1 MPIVALSDASLTLW
15 RGTDALSFIDGLS
28 TNRVAELSKGQLIRT
43 VFTDTNA
50 KIIDC
55 LTLFHMGDFIVAAGY
70 LPVLDKLLNHS
81 SKKILGQDVEI
92 TDISQ
97 RNDLFIEFD
106 CENSANE
113 IGSFSSQGE
122 ITRGNIASNYSI
134 LVASKGNG
142 PTSSDDFTEF
152 NLWRIANKVPWNG
165 YEITNSFHPFA
176 CGLEELVHQQKGCY
190 IGQEILARMRSRG
203 RQGKVLSQVETMSCK
218 PANITTK
225 GDIQSLAIIR
235 S

>member
-1 MPIVALSDASLTLW
+1 MPIVSLPDASLTLW
-15 RGTDALSFIDGLS
+15 RGADVLSFIDGLS

-43 VFTDTNA
+43 VFTDSNA

-55 LTLFHMGDFIVAAGY
+55 LTLFHMGDFVVAAGY
-70 LPVLDKLLNHS
+70 LPVLDKLLNHT

-106 CENSANE
+106 CENKVNE
-113 IGSFSSQGE
+113 IGTFSSQGE
-122 ITRGNIASNYSI
+122 ITRGEIAGNYSI
-134 LVASKGNG
+134 LVASKGSG
-142 PTSSDDFTEF
+142 PSSSDDFTEF
-152 NLWRIANKVPWNG
+152 NLWRIANKIPWNG

-203 RQGKVLSQVETMSCK
+203 RQGKVLSQVEAMSCK

-225 GDIQSLAIIR
+225 GDLQSLAIIR

>member
-43 VFTDTNA
+43 VFTDSNA

-70 LPVLDKLLNHS
+70 LPALDKLLNHT

-106 CENSANE
+106 CENKANE
-113 IGSFSSQGE
+113 IGTFSSQGE
-122 ITRGNIASNYSI
+122 ITRGNIASNYSL

-142 PTSSDDFTEF
+142 PSSSDDFTEF
-152 NLWRIANKVPWNG
+152 NQWRITNKVPWNG

-225 GDIQSLAIIR
+225 GDTQSLAIIR

>member
-15 RGTDALSFIDGLS
+15 RGADVLSFIDGLS

-43 VFTDTNA
+43 VFTDSNA

-55 LTLFHMGDFIVAAGY
+55 LTLFHMGDFVVAAGH
-70 LPVLDKLLNHS
+70 LPVLDKLLNHTS
-81 SKKILGQDVEI
+81 RKILGQDVEI

-106 CENSANE
+106 CENKANE
-113 IGSFSSQGE
+113 IGTFSSQGV

-142 PTSSDDFTEF
+142 PSSSDDFTEF
-152 NLWRIANKVPWNG
+152 NQWSIANKIPWNG

-225 GDIQSLAIIR
+225 GDTQSLAIIR